1 MMGLK
6 PSAVKVNSAKTRW
19 GSCSSRGS
27 VNYTWYVVMADREA
41 VDYIIIH
48 ELCHM
53 RHMNHSAAFWAEVR
67 KWCPEYERM
76 KDELKE
82 VWREIQGE
90 RWD

>member
-1 MMGLK
+1 
-6 PSAVKVNSAKTRW
+6 
-19 GSCSSRGS
+19 
-27 VNYTWYVVMADREA
+27 MADKDA

-53 RHMNHSAAFWAEVR
+53 RHMNHSKAFWDEVR